1 MVMFGMS
8 WHTEKWKVFN
18 LGKRIDKV
26 EFCKSVGFEAEGRR
40 ASAMQVG
47 PNFSKREGPKD

>member
-1 MVMFGMS
+1 MVMFDMS
-8 WHTEKWKVFN
+8 WRAEKWKVFN